1 MNYTYDEDEILSEI
15 DDSEIEWEE
24 ELVDVYT
31 EGGEDFAFDDL
42 VEDFNVFSNY
52 MFKRMGFDSP
62 TYVQSKMIDFLFKPT
77 GDGRDKMI
85 QGMRGIGKSMLSQLY
100 VLWRLLRNND
110 EHILVRSGSAKR
122 ARNYTTFLLNLIKT
136 TPILQHLSPR
146 SSQRK
151 SSELFDVN
159 GAKPSD
165 SPSVLSAGIGANV
178 TGLRATIEILDD
190 VEVASNSGTP
200 DTRETLKEQINEN
213 YNLLVESDDISG
225 EVIVLGTFQSSESVY
240 VPMIQSGAYSVFIV
254 PAQYP
259 ELNDWYKDK
268 LAPFVVDKIKENP
281 DIIGT
286 AIDTRFTMQVL
297 EQRRL
302 RIGKS
307 SYELHYMLNP
317 MLQDDLKYPLKL
329 KDLIIYDIDPLDNP
343 IRFIYSSEEKLRGLK
358 HRGFP
363 NDYFVTPAWTSEER
377 AEFDLTI
384 LAIDP
389 SGRGSDETGY
399 VVISFMGGKQF
410 YRDFG
415 GLKGGYDD
423 ETFTTL
429 VGLAKKYGIN
439 AAVVESNFGDGAYTK
454 MLEAKFEANDILCDI
469 EEVRAVGQKEKR
481 IIDTLE
487 PLMNQHRIIV
497 DRAAMERD
505 FDKKGKYSLSY
516 QLTHICDEKNA
527 LQHDDIIDVCEL
539 GSKFLIDYMAR
550 NESFALQRHSDDRAK
565 EIERL
570 VNEGFFPHQRSNNTR
585 SSFINKF

>member
-1 MNYTYDEDEILSEI
+1 VKYGYDEEETLLEI

-24 ELVDVYT
+24 ELVDVYV
-31 EGGEDFAFDDL
+31 ENGEEFAFDDL
-42 VEDFNVFSNY
+42 VNDFNVFANY
-52 MFKRMGFDSP
+52 MFKRMGFDKP
-62 TYVQSKMIDFLFKPT
+62 TFVQSKMIDFLYTPANK
-77 GDGRDKMI
+77 DKDKMI

-146 SSQRK
+146 GNQRK

-213 YNLLVESDDISG
+213 YNLLVESDEISG

-240 VPMIQSGAYSVFIV
+240 VPMIQSGAYDVFIV
-254 PAQYP
+254 PSQYP
-259 ELNDWYKDK
+259 ELNAWYKDK
-268 LAPFVVDKIKENP
+268 LAQFVIDAIEENP
-281 DIIGT
+281 DIIGQ
-286 AIDTRFTMQVL
+286 AIDTRFTMKVL
-297 EQRRL
+297 EQRKL

-329 KDLIIYDIDPLDNP
+329 KDLIVYDIDPIDNP

-363 NDYFVTPAWTSEER
+363 NDYYVSPAWTSEER
-377 AEFDLTI
+377 AEFDFTV

-399 VVISFMGGKQF
+399 VVISYMGGKQF

-423 ETFTTL
+423 ETFSTL
-429 VGLAKKYGIN
+429 VALAMKYGIN

-454 MLEAKFEANDILCDI
+454 MLEAKFDASDIRCDI

-497 DRAAMERD
+497 DRSALERD

-516 QLTHICDEKNA
+516 QLTHVCDEKDA
-527 LQHDDIIDVCEL
+527 LQHDDIVDVCEL

-550 NESFALQRHSDDRAK
+550 NETFALKRHSDDRAK

-570 VNEGFFPHQRSNNTR
+570 VNEGFFPANRRNSR
-585 SSFINKF
+585 ESFISKF

>member
-1 MNYTYDEDEILSEI
+1 MKYEYNEDDVILEI
-15 DDSEIEWEE
+15 DDSEIEWVE
-24 ELVDVYT
+24 ELVDVYIEDNT
-31 EGGEDFAFDDL
+31 EFLFDDL
-42 VEDFNVFSNY
+42 VSDFNVFANY

-62 TYVQSKMIDFLFKPT
+62 TFVQSKMINFLYEPT
-77 GDGRDKMI
+77 TDSRDKMI

-146 SSQRK
+146 GNQRK

-178 TGLRATIEILDD
+178 TGLRASIEILDD

-213 YNLLVESDDISG
+213 YNLLVQSNDITG

-240 VPMIQSGAYSVFIV
+240 VPMIQSGSFDVFIV

-268 LAPFVVDKIKENP
+268 LAPFVIEAIEDNP
-281 DIIGT
+281 DIIGK
-286 AIDTRFTMQVL
+286 AIDTRFTMEVL
-297 EQRRL
+297 EQRKL

-307 SYELHYMLNP
+307 GYELHYMLNP

-329 KDLIIYDIDPLDNP
+329 KDLIMYDIDPIDNP
-343 IRFIYSSEEKLRGLK
+343 IRFVYSSEEKSKGLRHK
-358 HRGFP
+358 GFAS
-363 NDYFVTPAWTSEER
+363 DYFVNPAWTSEER
-377 AEFDLTI
+377 AEFDFTI

-410 YRDFG
+410 IRDFG
-415 GLKGGYDD
+415 GIKGGYDD
-423 ETFTTL
+423 EVFDTFL
-429 VGLAKKYGIN
+429 GIAMKYGVN
-439 AAVVESNFGDGAYTK
+439 VTVVESNFGDGAYTK
-454 MLEAKFEANDILCDI
+454 MLESKFNASDYNCDI

-497 DRAAMERD
+497 DKNAMERD
-505 FDKKGKYSLSY
+505 YEKKNKYSLTY
-516 QLTHICDEKNA
+516 QLTHISEEKDC
-527 LQHDDIIDVCEL
+527 LQHDDIIDVWQL
-539 GSKFLIDYMAR
+539 GCQFLIDYMAR
-550 NESFALQRHSDDRAK
+550 NEDFAIRRHSDDRAK
-565 EIERL
+565 EIEKL
-570 VNEGFFPHQRSNNTR
+570 VNEGFFPNQNKSGRT
-585 SSFINKF
+585 SFIGKF